1 MVWNFTGEG
10 VLTVLFETYPKFSGL
25 LTHDNSISR
34 WVIENLVDSE
44 MLFSK
49 HFLAVSGAVRIYQRT
64 SDPSLLQSRIDIV
77 ESVILIILNSKY
89 SQPMKYL

>member
-1 MVWNFTGEG
+1 
-10 VLTVLFETYPKFSGL
+10 
-25 LTHDNSISR
+25 
-34 WVIENLVDSE
+34 

-64 SDPSLLQSRIDIV
+64 SDPLLLQSRIDIV

-89 SQPMKYL
+89 SQPMNHLLGHHIAKSHVGHFKKPRIHLFP